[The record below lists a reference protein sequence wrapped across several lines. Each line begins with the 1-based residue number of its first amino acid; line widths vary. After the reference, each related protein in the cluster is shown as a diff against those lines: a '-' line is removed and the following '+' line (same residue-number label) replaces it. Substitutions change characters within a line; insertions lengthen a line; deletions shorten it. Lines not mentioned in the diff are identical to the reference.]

1 MPALAAHTDILA
13 ILFLP
18 PLLVLAWP
26 VAQAIRTRRTPGRGD
41 LAA

>member
-18 PLLVLAWP
+18 PLLVLAWA
-26 VAQAIRTRRTPGRGD
+26 VAQAVRTRRTHGSGN